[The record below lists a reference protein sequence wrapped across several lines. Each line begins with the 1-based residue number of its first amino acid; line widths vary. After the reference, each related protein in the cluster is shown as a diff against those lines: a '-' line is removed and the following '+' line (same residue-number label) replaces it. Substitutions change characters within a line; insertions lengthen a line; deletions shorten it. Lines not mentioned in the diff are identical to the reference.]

1 MYIYSHPI
9 APAAAAA
16 ALAAVEML
24 DSPAGLQL
32 LEHLR
37 TLTRRF
43 EKGLVDLGLAESR
56 HKAQALILA
65 GSVFFSEGVR
75 VEKPGQRI
83 QEGQEVYLKKRM
95 PFVGRGGLKLNEALE
110 AFDLDVR
117 DRVAA
122 DLGASTGGFTDCLLQ
137 RGAKKVY
144 AVDVDT
150 RQLDWKLT
158 RDPRVIPI
166 KKNARYLDA
175 SDFKDGLDIITAD
188 VSFFSSLKIFPA
200 IKAVLGDG
208 EVVVLI
214 KSTMEVGRHQFGE
227 KVMMKDQIL
236 HMGSLEKV
244 AGEAGRMGLKLKSV
258 FKTSVRGQKGNQE
271 YFVLC
276 KMSTDVLADAEVL
289 ALIKEAVWNEK

>member
-1 MYIYSHPI
+1 MRER
-9 APAAAAA
+9 ADK
-16 ALAAVEML
+16 V
-24 DSPAGLQL
+24 
-32 LEHLR
+32 
-37 TLTRRF
+37 
-43 EKGLVDLGLAESR
+43 LVDLGLAESR

-144 AVDVDT
+144 AMDVDT

-158 RDPRVIPI
+158 QDPRVIPI

-175 SDFKDGLDIITAD
+175 SDFKDRLDIITAD
-188 VSFFSSLKIFPA
+188 LSFISILKVFPA

-208 EVVVLI
+208 DLVALI
-214 KSTMEVGRHQFGE
+214 KPQFEVGRHQVG
-227 KVMMKDQIL
+227 KKGIVKDLLL
-236 HMGSLEKV
+236 HRNVLEKV

-276 KMSTDVLADAEVL
+276 KLSTDVLTDAEVL